1 MAGNREGKVEKLLD
15 RMVRDLGGLTRKWTS
30 PGHTGVP
37 DRIVIING
45 RVDFVEVKT
54 TKGKLTEYQERE
66 RKRLRAVGANVFT
79 VRGEQGVI
87 DYIEGLR
94 RG

>member
-1 MAGNREGKVEKLLD
+1 MAGNREGRVEKLLD
-15 RMVRDLGGLTRKWTS
+15 RMVRNLGGLTRKWTS
-30 PGHTGVP
+30 PGHIGVP

-66 RKRLRAVGANVFT
+66 HKRLRAVGANVFT
-79 VRGEQGVI
+79 VHGEQGVI

-94 RG
+94 HG